1 MSDKKQRNTIIT
13 DWLEKHGDPEIDK
26 KVEQRL
32 EQITREI
39 MSEKKQ
45 TKIDVAINDT
55 KLRLNHVE
63 QEIMLMI
70 REKETL
76 KKQLDSLETIRDSK
90 HYE

>member
-1 MSDKKQRNTIIT
+1 MSN
-13 DWLEKHGDPEIDK
+13 
-26 KVEQRL
+26 
-32 EQITREI
+32 
-39 MSEKKQ
+39 KKQ

-55 KLRLNHVE
+55 KLRLNQVE

-76 KKQLDSLETIRDSK
+76 KKQLDSLETIRDSN